1 VNDLIQLVDGL
12 EDRAAGYLTLDDV
25 ERALGG
31 SACEAVEQGVL
42 LVDYRERIDSRTGAR
57 QPVTLCR
64 LNRQHPLVRQL
75 TAW

>member
-1 VNDLIQLVDGL
+1 VNDVIRLVDDL
-12 EDRAAGYLTLDDV
+12 ENRAAGYLRLAEV

-31 SACEAVEQGVL
+31 PASDAIASGVL
-42 LVDYRERIDSRTGAR
+42 LVDYRERIDDRGER
-57 QPVTLCR
+57 EPVTLCR